1 MAFSSP
7 EQFHFFRD
15 PQKQPHQL
23 VWLFFVESTVKID
36 GFSPSKMPRSG
47 GSKPKPSDNGFGLLA
62 RSSRIELCNEMKK
75 LVAGDMSLAT
85 SPKGWLKSIFSSSHD
100 FQPTHLPAIWPA
112 VRLRRTSVFVCGG
125 SLGGGAIH
133 LPRAFEIPRGGAAN
147 GSETKKKDMTIGHV
161 FLFGARGG
169 SRTRTPLRA
178 LAPEASESTN
188 STTRANGE
196 AERLSCSVQAL
207 YYHIPGR
214 VSSLFLRDPV
224 TFYFAHPP
232 GRGCA

>member
-1 MAFSSP
+1 
-7 EQFHFFRD
+7 
-15 PQKQPHQL
+15 
-23 VWLFFVESTVKID
+23 
-36 GFSPSKMPRSG
+36 MPRSG
-47 GSKPKPSDNGFGLLA
+47 GSKPKPSDNGFGLVA

-85 SPKGWLKSIFSSSHD
+85 SRKGWLKSIFSSSHD
-100 FQPTHLPAIWPA
+100 FQPRTYRPSGRRRVCAVQAFSSAAEALAEEQFTCPEHLKYRGVERP
-112 VRLRRTSVFVCGG
+112 T
-125 SLGGGAIH
+125 GAK
-133 LPRAFEIPRGGAAN
+133 P
-147 GSETKKKDMTIGHV
+147 KKDMTIGHV
-161 FLFGARGG
+161 FFFGARGG

-207 YYHIPGR
+207 YYHIPGQ

-224 TFYFAHPP
+224 TFCFAHPP
-232 GRGCA
+232 GREYA